1 MKMVSAAGL
10 AGGAFVNGD
19 QIIAATAGEN
29 KPVKRPD
36 ILVFMV
42 DQLGAKW
49 LEAASRMK
57 LTPHYDRL
65 KDRGTTFTRCITS
78 NPVCTPARSTMI
90 TGMTTR
96 QHGVLQN
103 GYPLDPELPNYV
115 RILKAH
121 GYRTAGFGKFHFFP
135 HHIKWDTELSEYGF
149 DLWKQTQDPNKRT
162 FVAKAGIAKR
172 GYFFGFR
179 DETATQTAWISGHAL
194 DYLQKPPAG
203 APLYTFV
210 SYVQPHSPFCPPAS
224 CLPRV
229 DPAKLPKPIKRT
241 WPADPLHPVCFDK
254 KPYRG
259 DEAFWMKAR
268 HHYFADIAHLDDQL
282 GKLIGVLKKTKRFDN
297 TFIIFTADHGEM
309 LGDHG
314 LSSKANQHYDPVI
327 RIPLTIAGPGL
338 KGSQRR
344 DEFVQLEDIFATVLE
359 MAGGIPLP
367 GYSKNSRKRALP
379 PKLPG
384 FPQSL
389 LPLCRGEKVSGWR
402 RSAYSESFNTQTSGN
417 LNMWARTIRTDRY
430 RYTLC
435 PAQGGEQL
443 FDLKADPDET
453 VNLAGKPAM
462 AKVRQELRDQLLEK
476 IIEQDYPHTVRGN
489 PVMGTP

>member
-1 MKMVSAAGL
+1 MDNGNISRRDYMKMVSAAGL

-172 GYFFGFR
+172 GSSDSGMKLQPRRRGFR
-179 DETATQTAWISGHAL
+179 AMRWTTCRNLRPGR
-194 DYLQKPPAG
+194 
-203 APLYTFV
+203 
-210 SYVQPHSPFCPPAS
+210 PFILLSAMS
-224 CLPRV
+224 S
-229 DPAKLPKPIKRT
+229 RT
-241 WPADPLHPVCFDK
+241 
-254 KPYRG
+254 
-259 DEAFWMKAR
+259 
-268 HHYFADIAHLDDQL
+268 
-282 GKLIGVLKKTKRFDN
+282 
-297 TFIIFTADHGEM
+297 
-309 LGDHG
+309 
-314 LSSKANQHYDPVI
+314 
-327 RIPLTIAGPGL
+327 
-338 KGSQRR
+338 
-344 DEFVQLEDIFATVLE
+344 
-359 MAGGIPLP
+359 
-367 GYSKNSRKRALP
+367 
-379 PKLPG
+379 
-384 FPQSL
+384 
-389 LPLCRGEKVSGWR
+389 R
-402 RSAYSESFNTQTSGN
+402 RSARRRHVFRVLIRPSCPSPSNAPGPPIRSIRSALTRSLTAATRRSG
-417 LNMWARTIRTDRY
+417 
-430 RYTLC
+430 
-435 PAQGGEQL
+435 
-443 FDLKADPDET
+443 
-453 VNLAGKPAM
+453 
-462 AKVRQELRDQLLEK
+462 
-476 IIEQDYPHTVRGN
+476 
-489 PVMGTP
+489 